1 MWHWS
6 ETARLRQ
13 ATGGAFLLNG
23 RDWGTIVAKPK
34 ACQTMTSIFIFNWI
48 FLLALFP
55 IAFFWLRR
63 AYRILVKNDFSEVAL
78 KKGMPPPNAE
88 KYAPYEM
95 VINMIGG
102 AVMVVVL
109 VSVLGFQM
117 LASEDWIAIAGS
129 TLWIKLFA
137 SFALSRQAH
146 GLGPKKKAKAKQGG
160 SGSQPD

>member
-1 MWHWS
+1 MA
-6 ETARLRQ
+6 TQKVRQ
-13 ATGGAFLLNG
+13 
-23 RDWGTIVAKPK
+23 P
-34 ACQTMTSIFIFNWI
+34 MTSIFIFNWI

-63 AYRILVKNDFSEVAL
+63 AYRILVKKDFSEVAL
-78 KKGMPPPNAE
+78 KKGLPPDNAE

-102 AVMVVVL
+102 TVMVVVL
-109 VSVLGFQM
+109 VAVLGFQA
-117 LASEDWIAIAGS
+117 LASDDWIAIAGS

-146 GLGPKKKAKAKQGG
+146 GLGPKFKNKTKANKAA
-160 SGSQPD
+160 SGDVTRD